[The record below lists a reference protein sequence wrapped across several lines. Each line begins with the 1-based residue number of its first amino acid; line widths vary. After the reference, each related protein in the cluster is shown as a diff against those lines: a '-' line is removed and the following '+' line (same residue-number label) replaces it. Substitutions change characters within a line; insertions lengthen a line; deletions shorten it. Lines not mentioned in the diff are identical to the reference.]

1 MQKLLCFIL
10 ICNSIFLCASQTQRV
25 RFQEPLPNYTK
36 PYRSYLEALEIE
48 EERAQI
54 ARLRIMQENKNKNEL
69 LQEKRSASLAK
80 NQLGQSKK
88 LRDPISQAVWHQR
101 QDRTTI
107 PVDKKNQLDCKKIIA
122 YGLLASIFTSSLI
135 ITYKIQSLETF
146 K

>member
-25 RFQEPLPNYTK
+25 RFQEPFPIYTK
-36 PYRSYLEALEIE
+36 PDRSDLEAFEIQQ
-48 EERAQI
+48 ERDQI
-54 ARLRIMQENKNKNEL
+54 ARLRIMQENKNKTAI

-88 LRDPISQAVWHQR
+88 LRDPISQAVWQQR

-107 PVDKKNQLDCKKIIA
+107 PVDKKNHIDCKKIIA

-135 ITYKIQSLETF
+135 ITYKIQGLETF